1 MPDTRRSR
9 GTIAEFGIVALK
21 WGILRRLSVIPLVLA
36 ALTTVLLAYS
46 GLVLHPGLHDN
57 DWPLLMWLA
66 RQASTHDLAPLAIG
80 HYGPVQLVLVKLLWP
95 AFGSTL
101 AVAKLLNAVAGGAA
115 AWWVHRL
122 VRRAT
127 GDGRVGV
134 VAMLAFVL
142 SREALGVGQ
151 SEYGDGLALWA
162 WLIGLEQALFAE
174 GPRARL
180 VAGLCMGLAA
190 ATRLH
195 FGGFG
200 MMTVAVLVL
209 HALLEQR
216 RRAAVELA
224 LLGGLGFVVGQLPA
238 TAVYYLVH
246 GQLSSPVAGTFLPQ
260 VIMGVDDLD
269 LPGTFRRYTT
279 AEVLRTHGDR
289 VVMLI
294 LQRWAEL
301 PRRWLPALLVVA
313 VGLVVAPRATR
324 LRAAVP
330 LLLFVGY
337 YTAVVGPSFWFTTRV
352 MLTLVLLLA
361 LALALVLP
369 SLRARWPRGAWAAVA
384 VVLVL
389 RLAGEVSATRADL
402 AVVDARWAASTALS
416 RVLRAGGLARPEQAF
431 TLAWDRVQVDDPTL
445 VSYYNFGFW
454 NLLVPSFAAER
465 PSPLPQLQDPAAFS
479 SFLRARGV
487 RFVVV
492 PDDMD
497 RAPWIRTVATGTA
510 TLPGFE
516 RYAVLPHE
524 VVLRATGPDGP

>member
-1 MPDTRRSR
+1 MSK
-9 GTIAEFGIVALK
+9 AVSA
-21 WGILRRLSVIPLVLA
+21 VPLGLA
-36 ALTTVLLAYS
+36 VLTTLLLLYS

-66 RQASTHDLAPLAIG
+66 RQASTQDLAPLAIG

-101 AVAKLLNAVAGGAA
+101 VVAKLLNAVAVGAA
-115 AWWVHRL
+115 AWWVHRI

-127 GDGRVGV
+127 GDARLGV
-134 VAMLAFVL
+134 VGLLAFVL

-162 WLIGLEQALFAE
+162 WLVGLELALFGE
-174 GPRARL
+174 RWPARL
-180 VAGLCMGLAA
+180 LAGLCLGLAA

-200 MMTVAVLVL
+200 MMTLAVLVL
-209 HALLEQR
+209 HALLER
-216 RRAAVELA
+216 RRGVAAELA
-224 LLGGLGFVVGQLPA
+224 LLGGLGFLVGQLPA
-238 TAVYYLVH
+238 TGLYYLVH

-279 AEVLRTHGDR
+279 GEVLRAHGDR
-289 VVMLI
+289 VVALI

-301 PRRWLPALLVVA
+301 PRRWLPALLVVGA
-313 VGLVVAPRATR
+313 GLVVAPRATR
-324 LRAAVP
+324 RAAAVP

-352 MLTLVLLLA
+352 MLTLVVLLA

-369 SLRARWPRGAWAAVA
+369 SLLVRWPRGAWAAVV

-402 AVVDARWAASTALS
+402 VVVDARWAASTALS
-416 RVLRAGGLARPEQAF
+416 RVLREGGLERPEQAF

-479 SFLRARGV
+479 TFVRAHGV
-487 RFVVV
+487 RFVIV

-497 RAPWIRTVATGTA
+497 RAPWIRAVATGTA

-516 RYAVLPHE
+516 RHAVLPHE
-524 VVLRATGPDGP
+524 VVLRAAESGGGAAP